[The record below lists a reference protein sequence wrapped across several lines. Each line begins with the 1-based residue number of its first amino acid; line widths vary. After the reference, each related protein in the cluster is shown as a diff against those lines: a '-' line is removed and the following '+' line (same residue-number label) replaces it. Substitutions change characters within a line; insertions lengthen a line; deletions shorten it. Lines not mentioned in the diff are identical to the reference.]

1 MVVKFGVVYEPPV
14 PKDVVKFEFVY
25 HVIVPEP
32 EALTVAFDPQVI
44 VAPLDVGA
52 VSGLTVTVTGKG
64 WEKQACPGHG
74 LLKLEIVAVKV
85 PQHPS

>member
-1 MVVKFGVVYEPPV
+1 MLVVRFGVVYCNPV
-14 PKDVVKFEFVY
+14 PTDPVRFEFVY

-52 VSGLTVTVTGKG
+52 VSGLTVTMTGKG
-64 WEKQACPGHG
+64 
-74 LLKLEIVAVKV
+74 
-85 PQHPS
+85 